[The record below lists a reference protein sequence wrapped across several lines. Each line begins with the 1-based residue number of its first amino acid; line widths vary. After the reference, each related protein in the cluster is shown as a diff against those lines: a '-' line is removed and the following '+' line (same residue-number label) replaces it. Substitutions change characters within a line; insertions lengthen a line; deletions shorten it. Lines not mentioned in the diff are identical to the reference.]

1 MKIFQVVPY
10 FPPCI
15 GGMEFYVQRLSE
27 EFAARGHEV
36 IVFTSS
42 KSGFSYYEK
51 VNGVKICRLKTLTK
65 VYNVPIVP
73 SLFWK
78 LLREK
83 KPDII
88 HAHQYPV
95 FFSDVSAAM
104 SRLRRMV
111 LLLHV
116 HVISEPRSVFSSFIS
131 EMYYRTVGRLTFK
144 TAHGVVTPSF
154 AYKSML
160 AEMGVEPEKIRVI
173 PYGIDL
179 SRFDFK
185 NDGEAF
191 RKRYNC
197 DGSSV
202 ILSVGRLN
210 YQKGFQYLLKAM
222 PIVLQKIPDAKLVVV
237 GDGEQFTYL
246 NELSQ
251 SLGLSN
257 SVIFTGALP
266 PMGIP
271 DAYAA
276 ADVFVLPSIFE
287 SFGIALIEAQ
297 AAGKPVVGTRVGGAP
312 EALQEDETGFLVD
325 PGDSEQLGEAII
337 RVLSDEELARE
348 MGENGKKFVEAR
360 FDIRNI
366 VDDVTAVYEELIMNN
381 AYVKGG

>member
-10 FPPCI
+10 FPPHI

-27 EFAARGHEV
+27 ELAARGHEV

-42 KSGFSYYEK
+42 KAGFPYYDK

-65 VYNVPIVP
+65 VYNVPIAP

-78 LLREK
+78 LLQEK
-83 KPDII
+83 KPDIV

-104 SRLRRMV
+104 SKLRRMV

-116 HVISEPRSVFSSFIS
+116 HVISEPKSAFSSFIS
-131 EMYYRTVGRLTFK
+131 EMYYRTLGRLTFK
-144 TAHGVVTPSF
+144 TAPGVITPSF
-154 AYKSML
+154 AYKSKL
-160 AEMGVEPEKIRVI
+160 FEMGVEPEKIRVI

-179 SRFDFK
+179 SRFHFK

-222 PIVLQKIPDAKLVVV
+222 PIVLQQIPDAKLVIV

-251 SLGLSN
+251 SLGLGN
-257 SVIFTGALP
+257 SVIFTGGIP
-266 PMGIP
+266 PMDIP

-276 ADVFVLPSIFE
+276 ADVFVLPSMFE

-312 EALQEDETGFLVD
+312 EALRENETGFLVG
-325 PGDSEQLGEAII
+325 PRDSEQLGEAII
-337 RVLSDEELARE
+337 RVLSNEELARE
-348 MGENGKKFVEAR
+348 MGENGKKFVEAQ

-366 VDDVTAVYEELIMNN
+366 VDKVTDIYEELIMNN
-381 AYVKGG
+381 A